1 VSSHSQDQLR
11 EPLIEAI
18 PNLRAFA
25 ISLCGDVD
33 RADDLVQETM
43 VKAWHHVDSFEQ
55 GTNLKAWLFTIL
67 RNTYFSECR
76 KHRREVKDPDGDYA
90 ARLSVPASQ
99 QGHMDLAD
107 FRAALSHLSADQR
120 EALILV
126 GAEGF
131 SYEEVAEICACPVGT
146 VKSRVNRARVR
157 LADLLDVA
165 GQEGLAAEGP
175 ASSATARVAETV
187 GS

>member
-1 VSSHSQDQLR
+1 
-11 EPLIEAI
+11 
-18 PNLRAFA
+18 
-25 ISLCGDVD
+25 
-33 RADDLVQETM
+33 
-43 VKAWHHVDSFEQ
+43 
-55 GTNLKAWLFTIL
+55 
-67 RNTYFSECR
+67 
-76 KHRREVKDPDGDYA
+76 
-90 ARLSVPASQ
+90 
-99 QGHMDLAD
+99 MDLAD

-157 LADLLDVA
+157 LADLIDVA
-165 GQEGLAAEGP
+165 GQEGLAVEGP

>member
-1 VSSHSQDQLR
+1 MSASQLDSLSNS
-11 EPLIEAI
+11 LIKAI

-33 RADDLVQETM
+33 RADDLVQETL
-43 VKAWHHVDSFEQ
+43 VKAWNSLSSFEQ

-76 KHRREVKDPDGDYA
+76 KLRREVKDPDGELA
-90 ARLSVPASQ
+90 AKLAVRAEQ
-99 QGHMDLAD
+99 HGHMDMVD
-107 FRAALSHLSADQR
+107 FKAALAKLSDDQR

-131 SYEEVAEICACPVGT
+131 SYEEVATICSCAVGT

-157 LADLLDVA
+157 LADLLQIGEQELQLEGAPSRPVVA
-165 GQEGLAAEGP
+165 QTG
-175 ASSATARVAETV
+175 R
-187 GS
+187 